1 MKTNNI
7 MCHFCGH
14 TETKVNKVCYDCGS
28 SNLLYSGTGT
38 QKVES
43 LMEKTYPSASIGR
56 LDIDTSSKGEQLTS
70 ILKSF
75 NKGKIDILLG
85 TQMIAKGQTR
95 LIIDPA
101 FESRKCT

>member
-1 MKTNNI
+1 

-14 TETKVNKVCYDCGS
+14 SETKKNKVCYNCGS
-28 SNLLYSGTGT
+28 SHLLYSGTGT

-43 LMEKTYPSASIGR
+43 LMKNTYPSASIGR

-85 TQMIAKGQTR
+85 TQMIAK
-95 LIIDPA
+95 D
-101 FESRKCT
+101 